1 MINLTTALAK
11 YRQMNLDPRVE
22 FIARHA
28 EVPHAAD
35 SLRKAPP
42 RGTQILLNDPSFPA
56 ARAAEILR
64 SFAGEHPLLHSD
76 LLKETR
82 LDVVESYLDAY
93 GQETMGELGAPDPIT
108 QAKAV
113 LALSAL
119 AYHLPAQM
127 RAKLTGRSFDLPEV
141 ALINRHTILTPYLTW
156 KLKAKLLTLELL
168 DHIDRLVASVP
179 ESFPFKE
186 VRDEHLRRN
195 LEYFPR
201 FERPAGDIGTAVE
214 TMEKLLPLREIT
226 EDQVQRVQGTRYCSQ
241 PFGKTAE
248 YRQQDVFRE
257 NGPES
262 YRPLPPLEIP
272 DKMRELVE
280 WVNSP
285 RAQAL
290 HPFIR
295 AVLFY
300 GRYDQIH
307 PFDDQTKQVGRF
319 FMAKMLLQGKNELR
333 YPPIIASRDL
343 DLPTLILVP
352 IDAIEM
358 VIRTPGMRTSH
369 ELIKEKR
376 MTELTLQLLYIYA
389 NKLDLFFG
397 RDADRLLNPH
407 MREIDKLLHSGTNDL
422 FRL

>member
-1 MINLTTALAK
+1 
-11 YRQMNLDPRVE
+11 VE

-28 EVPHAAD
+28 DVPHAAD

-42 RGTQILLNDPSFPA
+42 RGTLILLDDPTFPA
-56 ARAAEILR
+56 ARAAQILR
-64 SFAGEHPLLHSD
+64 SFAGEHPLLHSYF
-76 LLKETR
+76 LKEAR
-82 LDVVESYLDAY
+82 LEVVESYLDAY
-93 GQETMGELGAPDPIT
+93 GQETMVELEVAHPLVRV
-108 QAKAV
+108 KAV

-119 AYHLPAQM
+119 AYHLPAHI
-127 RAKLTGRSFDLPEV
+127 RDKLTGRSFDLPEV
-141 ALINRHTILTPYLTW
+141 ALINRHTIPTPYLTW
-156 KLKAKLLTLELL
+156 KLKAKLLVLEIL
-168 DHIDRLVASVP
+168 DHVDRLVASVP

-186 VRDEHLRRN
+186 IRDEHLRHN

-201 FERPAGDIGTAVE
+201 FERPAGNIGTAVE

-226 EDQVQRVQGTRYCSQ
+226 EDQVQRVQGTRYCSK
-241 PFGKTAE
+241 PFGDAAE

-257 NGPES
+257 NGLDS

-272 DKMRELVE
+272 EKMRELVE

-307 PFDDQTKQVGRF
+307 PFEDQTKQVGRF
-319 FMAKMLLQGKNELR
+319 FMAKLLLQGQNELR
-333 YPPIIASRDL
+333 YPPIIAGADL
-343 DLPTLILVP
+343 DRPPLILVP
-352 IDAIEM
+352 VDAIEM
-358 VIRTPGMRTSH
+358 IIRTPGERTSH
-369 ELIKEKR
+369 ELIQEKR
-376 MTELTLQLLYIYA
+376 MTELTLQLLYLYA

-397 RDADRLLNPH
+397 RDADRISNPH
-407 MREIDKLLHSGTNDL
+407 MREIDRLLHSGTNEL